1 MKKAVTIFVFILMI
15 CLMSFSNHQPDL
27 KASIERGKKVYT
39 SYCLACHQADGTG
52 VPRMN
57 PPLIQTPYVK
67 GDKKRL
73 INVILKGLNEEVEIN
88 GEFYDNPMPPQPQLT
103 DMQIADVLTYVRN
116 SFGNK
121 GTAVTAAEVKT
132 MRIKK

>member
-1 MKKAVTIFVFILMI
+1 MKLFMITGCLAVMLVLTSFTIQ
-15 CLMSFSNHQPDL
+15 QPD
-27 KASIERGKKVYT
+27 KAAMQRGKKVYD
-39 SYCLACHQADGTG
+39 SYCLACHQADGKG

-57 PPLIQTPYVK
+57 PPLIKTPYIM

-103 DMQIADVLTYVRN
+103 DQQVADVLTYVRN

-121 GTAVTAAEVKT
+121 GSAVTAAEVKA
-132 MRIKK
+132 MRAKK

>member
-1 MKKAVTIFVFILMI
+1 MKQIFVVVGSIMAVGF
-15 CLMSFSNHQPDL
+15 MSFTSQQPDL
-27 KASIERGKKVYT
+27 KASMQRGKKVYDT
-39 SYCLACHQADGTG
+39 YCLACHQVDGAG

-57 PPLIQTPYVK
+57 PPLIKTSYVL

-88 GEFYDNPMPPQPQLT
+88 GEYYDNPMPPQPQLS
-103 DMQIADVLTYVRN
+103 DQQVADVLTYVRN

-121 GTAVTAAEVKT
+121 GSAVTVAEVKA
-132 MRIKK
+132 MRAKK

>member
-1 MKKAVTIFVFILMI
+1 MKQLLIAGCLVMMVV
-15 CLMSFSNHQPDL
+15 LMSFSLHQPD
-27 KASIERGKKVYT
+27 KASMQRGKKVYET
-39 SYCLACHQADGTG
+39 YCLACHQVDGTG

-57 PPLIQTPYVK
+57 PPLIKTPYVM

-103 DMQIADVLTYVRN
+103 DQQVADVLTYVRN

-121 GTAVTAAEVKT
+121 GSAVTAAEVKA
-132 MRIKK
+132 MRAKK